1 MKAIVCTKYGPPE
14 VLQLKDVEKPSPKN
28 NEVLIRIYASAVTAS
43 DALMRRSDLPKIMSL
58 GRGLAIGFT
67 KPRKSVFGAVVAGDI
82 EAVGKDVKLFRE
94 GDQVYGSTGLGLGAY
109 AEYACMP
116 EAETMTG
123 CLALKPVTMSYE
135 EAAAVPYGA
144 MIALHFMDKGNIRSG
159 QNVLVYGASGAIGT
173 TSVQLAKYLGA
184 EVTAVCST
192 GNLELVKS
200 LGADKVIDY
209 SREDSIS
216 SLERY
221 DFVFD
226 AVGKRKSSELKVEC
240 KTALTQGGK
249 YASVDGGMP
258 RPRAEYLVRLKQ
270 IIDEGHFRAVIDRC
284 YPLEQIVEA
293 HRYVDKGHKKGNVV
307 IVIKHP
313 QITQTAQI

>member
-14 VLQLKDVEKPSPKN
+14 VLQLREVQKPAPKN
-28 NEVLIRIYASAVTAS
+28 NEVLIKIYASAVTAS
-43 DALMRRSDLPKIMSL
+43 DCLIRRDDLPVIMSL
-58 GRGLAIGFT
+58 GRRLTIGFT
-67 KPRKSVFGAVVAGDI
+67 KPRKPVFGAVVAGEI
-82 EAVGKDVKLFRE
+82 EAVGKDVKLFRK
-94 GDQVYGSTGLGLGAY
+94 GDQVYGSTGLRFGAY
-109 AEYACMP
+109 AEYACMT

-123 CLALKPVTMSYE
+123 CLAIKPATMSYE

-159 QNVLVYGASGAIGT
+159 QKVLVYGASGAIGT
-173 TSVQLAKYLGA
+173 TAVQIAKYLGA
-184 EVTAVCST
+184 EVTGVCST
-192 GNLELVKS
+192 ANLELVKS

-209 SREDSIS
+209 TKENSPNT
-216 SLERY
+216 LELY

-226 AVGKRKSSELKVEC
+226 AVGRRKSSKLKLEC
-240 KTALTQGGK
+240 KNALAPGGK

-258 RPRAEYLVRLKQ
+258 RPRAEYLVRMKQ

-293 HRYVDKGHKKGNVV
+293 HRYVDQGHKKGNVV
-307 IVIKHP
+307 IAMAHGNN
-313 QITQTAQI
+313 T

>member
-14 VLQLKDVEKPSPKN
+14 VLQLKEVEKPTPKN
-28 NEVLIRIYASAVTAS
+28 NEVLIKIYATAVTAS
-43 DALMRRSDLPKIMSL
+43 DCLIRCSDLPLIMSL
-58 GRGLAIGFT
+58 GRGLTFGFT

-82 EAVGKDVKLFRE
+82 EAVGKDVKLFRTD
-94 GDQVYGSTGLGLGAY
+94 DQVYGSTGLRLGAY

-123 CLALKPVTMSYE
+123 CLAIKPATMSYE

-159 QNVLVYGASGAIGT
+159 QKVLVYGASGAIGT
-173 TSVQLAKYLGA
+173 IAVQLAKYLGA

-192 GNLELVKS
+192 ANLELVKS

-209 SREDSIS
+209 IREDSIS
-216 SLERY
+216 SGELY
-221 DFVFD
+221 DFVLD
-226 AVGKRKSSELKVEC
+226 AVGRRKSSKLKVQC
-240 KTALTQGGK
+240 KNALTQGGK
-249 YASVDGGMP
+249 YVSVDGGMP

-270 IIDEGHFRAVIDRC
+270 IIEEGHFRAVIDKC

-307 IVIKHP
+307 ITVGHSNK
-313 QITQTAQI
+313 T